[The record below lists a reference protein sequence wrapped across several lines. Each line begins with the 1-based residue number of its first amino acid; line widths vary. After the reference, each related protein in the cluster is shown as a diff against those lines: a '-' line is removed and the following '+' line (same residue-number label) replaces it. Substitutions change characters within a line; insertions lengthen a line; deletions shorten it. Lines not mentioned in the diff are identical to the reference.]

1 MFSKKIKLILFIL
14 FTVFF
19 LEAEDIAEIFS
30 IEGETY
36 FTNEIVENL
45 EGFRK
50 SPLNINKASREDLE
64 KLPWLNEDDIN
75 NIIKLRKTKK
85 ISDWNDLNKIGINEI
100 TISELK
106 EYIIFKISGKKYK
119 FNQVSRI
126 EFQEKK
132 KHFPSA
138 LKYFQKT
145 IFKYNKFEF
154 GFISQKDEGESNPLD
169 FYSYFVQYKSDN
181 ILKGVVL
188 GKYGLAFGQGILF
201 ASKLGTSKSAEATST
216 PLKKFNPI
224 KPYKS
229 SFEMW
234 ELEGSAINLEIGK
247 INFIPFYSSTNLSAN
262 LDSTKITSFNESGI
276 HLDESKK
283 DNVNEKIYG
292 AALHYS
298 FKNNSAGINYYQ
310 IEFDH
315 KFAKPD
321 YHNKYNAFS
330 TCFTLFRGFQPTS
343 IEVAYADNKFA
354 GIFVT
359 RWGDNEFRQLLLFR
373 YYEKNFPSWH
383 GNPFSSQSNFDNE
396 TGFYYGITLKP
407 FKNIKINFYFDLW
420 DFPKTRYYEKMP
432 TVGSEQFLQI
442 EFSGNNNRLRLCF
455 RHKNKE
461 KYIKL
466 QYAEIRDFE
475 RTLVRLDWFQYLNSL
490 TLKTRC
496 EIVMEYLKNEKLY
509 DKGILVYEQLKY
521 QIDRLKIIAQ
531 LTVYHSDILLYMYES
546 NINGIMQNSVFSGD
560 GIYSYFVV
568 KYDLTKNFELQFK
581 VSDKWNTSNNKR
593 FYFQVLTNF

>member
-64 KLPWLNEDDIN
+64 KLPWLSEDDIN

-85 ISDWNDLNKIGINEI
+85 ISDWDDLNKIGINKI

-106 EYIIFKISGKKYK
+106 EYIIFKTSGKKFK

-154 GFISQKDEGESNPLD
+154 GFISQKDEGERNPLD

-330 TCFTLFRGFQPTS
+330 TCFTLFRSFQPTS

-359 RWGDNEFRQLLLFR
+359 RWGDIEFKQLLLFR

-432 TVGSEQFLQI
+432 TIGSEQFLQI

-466 QYAEIRDFE
+466 QDAEIRDFE

-496 EIVMEYLKNEKLY
+496 EIVMEYLKNEQLY

-560 GIYSYFVV
+560 GIYSYLVV
-568 KYDLTKNFELQFK
+568 KYDITENFELQFK
-581 VSDKWNTSNNKR
+581 ISDKWNTDNNKR

>member
-1 MFSKKIKLILFIL
+1 
-14 FTVFF
+14 
-19 LEAEDIAEIFS
+19 
-30 IEGETY
+30 
-36 FTNEIVENL
+36 
-45 EGFRK
+45 
-50 SPLNINKASREDLE
+50 
-64 KLPWLNEDDIN
+64 
-75 NIIKLRKTKK
+75 
-85 ISDWNDLNKIGINEI
+85 
-100 TISELK
+100 
-106 EYIIFKISGKKYK
+106 
-119 FNQVSRI
+119 
-126 EFQEKK
+126 
-132 KHFPSA
+132 
-138 LKYFQKT
+138 
-145 IFKYNKFEF
+145 
-154 GFISQKDEGESNPLD
+154 
-169 FYSYFVQYKSDN
+169 
-181 ILKGVVL
+181 
-188 GKYGLAFGQGILF
+188 
-201 ASKLGTSKSAEATST
+201 GTSKSAEATST

-330 TCFTLFRGFQPTS
+330 TCFTLFRSFQPTS

-359 RWGDNEFRQLLLFR
+359 RWGDIEFKQLLLFR

-432 TVGSEQFLQI
+432 TIGSEQFLQI

-466 QYAEIRDFE
+466 QDAEIRDFE

-560 GIYSYFVV
+560 GIYSYLVV
-568 KYDLTKNFELQFK
+568 KYDITENFELQFK
-581 VSDKWNTSNNKR
+581 ISDKWNTDNNKR